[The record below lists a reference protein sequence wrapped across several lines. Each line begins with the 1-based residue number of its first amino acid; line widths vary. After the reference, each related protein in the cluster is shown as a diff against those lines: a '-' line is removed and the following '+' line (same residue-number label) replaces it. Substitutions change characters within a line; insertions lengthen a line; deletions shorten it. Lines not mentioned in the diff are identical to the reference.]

1 MHRISYI
8 VLFETRSSTR
18 NRLDLL
24 SGM

>member
-1 MHRISYI
+1 MHRIPYI